1 MPHSTPTPRG
11 NYKAESSKTF
21 CTHKYKRF
29 NSKFST
35 ICLCENFVTEWTSLS
50 SCIAR
55 GTTMS
60 IRQMTCLLIFLM
72 MPSEKYMKRS
82 HYLCIVFRFDDPS
95 SNVTNIR
102 WQKNFKCYW
111 QKMLWILLVGFWFNN
126 CFEWRS
132 CNIIRKSHIENICT
146 LYWTRF
152 GHWNFHT
159 DNIFQDAIF
168 EIST

>member
-1 MPHSTPTPRG
+1 MIAL
-11 NYKAESSKTF
+11 YSSFLKCLVIEHD
-21 CTHKYKRF
+21 CTLQTL
-29 NSKFST
+29 NSPQYVY
-35 ICLCENFVTEWTSLS
+35 ENSVTEWTSLS

-126 CFEWRS
+126 CYEWRS

>member
-1 MPHSTPTPRG
+1 MIALYSSFFEMSSHRTRLHSTPTPRG
-11 NYKAESSKTF
+11 NYKAESSKIF
-21 CTHKYKRF
+21 F
-29 NSKFST
+29 NINILKDLTLDSPQYVYARILSQ
-35 ICLCENFVTEWTSLS
+35 SGPLS

-102 WQKNFKCYW
+102 WQKTFKCYW

-126 CFEWRS
+126 CYMSGGF
-132 CNIIRKSHIENICT
+132 
-146 LYWTRF
+146 
-152 GHWNFHT
+152 
-159 DNIFQDAIF
+159 
-168 EIST
+168 